1 MANVRPTRARFVGM
15 EPMVNAI
22 HKWEESQMA
31 AEGIKPEHID
41 DLMSAEA
48 LTVVDNRAGWDF
60 RAALALELCNS
71 GFRIPHN
78 IMSDLMEATL
88 GGGSGASCTLTSDNY

>member
-1 MANVRPTRARFVGM
+1 MANVRPTRARFVGI

-22 HKWEESQMA
+22 HKWEEGQMA

-48 LTVVDNRAGWDF
+48 LTVVHNRATW
-60 RAALALELCNS
+60 
-71 GFRIPHN
+71 GFRRRFNARAMQVLVQDSAQLHV
-78 IMSDLMEATL
+78 
-88 GGGSGASCTLTSDNY
+88 